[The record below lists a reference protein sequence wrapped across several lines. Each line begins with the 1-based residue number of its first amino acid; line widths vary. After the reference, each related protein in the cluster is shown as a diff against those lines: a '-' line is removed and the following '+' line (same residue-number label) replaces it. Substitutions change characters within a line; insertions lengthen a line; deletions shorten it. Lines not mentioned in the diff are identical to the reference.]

1 MGKSG
6 YSPPYLLYHF
16 WGEKKSLFLH
26 YNGER
31 KEVSLRMEKA
41 VDFEPRDV
49 AGEACVKAISDIVAG
64 QLELNRTMLHFLE
77 RMYND
82 LREDMKAAQSAAD
95 NHS

>member
-1 MGKSG
+1 M
-6 YSPPYLLYHF
+6 
-16 WGEKKSLFLH
+16 
-26 YNGER
+26 
-31 KEVSLRMEKA
+31 
-41 VDFEPRDV
+41 
-49 AGEACVKAISDIVAG
+49 KAISDIVAG